1 MHYLWGPSVAP
12 RLAPWAHETRPA
24 WGPSAWRLRL
34 GSRFRRHR
42 PCSLSTPT
50 SASPLPAAPQKRNSR
65 GEPTIRGRGP
75 PLWAAPSR
83 SVPSS
88 VARAG
93 RVGCAAFLPPRASP
107 LRPTRHGA
115 ATRDGARPRAPPAPA
130 PAPYVEDVRG
140 DAGPGGTSQRRPL
153 PFRSKREWPRRPP
166 PWPGRRLLALRR
178 RAAANGHRGGGTAG
192 GCQPPGHGS
201 AETGAREPPPR
212 PGPWGRSRG
221 SWRRSREQQ
230 PEDHCS
236 PRLRR
241 TDAGPTLTPRAP
253 DRQHDRRAAPGLLLH
268 RAQG

>member
-1 MHYLWGPSVAP
+1 MHYPWGPSVAP
-12 RLAPWAHETRPA
+12 RLAPWAGETRPA

-50 SASPLPAAPQKRNSR
+50 SASPLPASPQKRNSR

-83 SVPSS
+83 SMPSS

-93 RVGCAAFLPPRASP
+93 RVGCAAFLTPRASP

-140 DAGPGGTSQRRPL
+140 DAGPGVHRSVTLSLSGARGSGRRA
-153 PFRSKREWPRRPP
+153 PR
-166 PWPGRRLLALRR
+166 PGRDATSWRCGGARQPMGTEEVGPLAAVNLPGTGARRRERASRR
-178 RAAANGHRGGGTAG
+178 RAPGRGGGAAG
-192 GCQPPGHGS
+192 VGG
-201 AETGAREPPPR
+201 GAA
-212 PGPWGRSRG
+212 
-221 SWRRSREQQ
+221 EQQ

-268 RAQG
+268 RAEG